1 MKRKRI
7 LTILT
12 LVLSFTITSSLAFA
26 TVTYIMNKTVDESV
40 IVGDTAVYSDGLII
54 ELATYDNHTLTFYEL
69 DETETMKHSITYVYN
84 YEILVPGMNIEVSS
98 LSNDITVTELTY
110 TDMTISITFSLNQEM
125 EFNEGDIIN
134 VQFYFEAV
142 EQTAININDTTI
154 EELLSV
160 GFSES
165 EAAEIVALEI
175 HISSL
180 IELYYNVYI
189 IDYITRFQPLIDDGS
204 IVFE

>member
-1 MKRKRI
+1 MNRKRL

-26 TVTYIMNKTVDESV
+26 TVTYVMNKTVDESV
-40 IVGDTAVYSDGLII
+40 IVGDTAVYSDGLIV

-69 DETETMKHSITYVYN
+69 AETETMKHSITYTYN
-84 YEILVPGMNIEVSS
+84 YTILVDGMSIEVSS

-110 TDMTISITFSLNQEM
+110 TDTTISITFSLNQEM
-125 EFNEGDIIN
+125 EFESGSILA

-142 EQTAININDTTI
+142 ESTAININTATI
-154 EELLSV
+154 DELLSI

-189 IDYITRFQPLIDDGS
+189 IDYITRFQPLVDDGS